1 MLNVANITDVGTY
14 KVRKCKSVKITN
26 YKMEKYMQKY
36 FRSLFTFTAESA
48 TSDCRLQTDE
58 WSYDARPSAKL

>member
-1 MLNVANITDVGTY
+1 
-14 KVRKCKSVKITN
+14 
-26 YKMEKYMQKY
+26 MQKY